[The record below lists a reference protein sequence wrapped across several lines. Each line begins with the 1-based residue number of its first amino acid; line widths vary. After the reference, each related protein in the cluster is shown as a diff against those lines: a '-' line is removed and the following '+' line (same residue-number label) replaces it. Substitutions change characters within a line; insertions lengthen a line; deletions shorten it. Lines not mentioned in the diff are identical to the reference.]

1 MALEDTFDFHKKF
14 YLCIN
19 DLTMTNTIQILN
31 YLTSNKE
38 RFQKEYHLKRIG
50 VFGSFA
56 RGEQTDKSDI
66 DILIEFEEGTDNLY
80 ELKQRLKSEIQ
91 LIFKLPVDVCREKY
105 IKPFFKDQILKEAKY
120 A

>member
-1 MALEDTFDFHKKF
+1 MTDTS
-14 YLCIN
+14 
-19 DLTMTNTIQILN
+19 QILN

-56 RGEQTDKSDI
+56 RGEQNEKSDI
-66 DILIEFEEGTDNLY
+66 DILVEFEEGTDNLY
-80 ELKQRLKSEIQ
+80 DLKQSLKSEIQ
-91 LIFKLPVDVCREKY
+91 SIFKLPVDVCREKY
-105 IKPFFKDQILKEAKY
+105 IKPFFRDQILQEAKY